1 MDWGTNGSQT
11 RNINANFTG
20 ACNIT
25 ITCDTVQSP
34 ITAEYPSQ
42 SITVNR
48 WRGFDNPFGDIWTN
62 LDGVIIDADVDNH
75 SNSMD
80 YVYTCSDPAKFA
92 DELTADYVKIAEST
106 HSEGY
111 VRAFDLGDTANIIAN
126 QVGGSPTTFMCD
138 YHWTGNADTTLRT
151 LLVGGAAGHGAP
163 AGLGLL
169 HSYDPVSHSST
180 LVGFRSVSVL
190 GS

>member
-20 ACNIT
+20 SCNIT

-62 LDGVIIDADVDNH
+62 LDGVIIDADADSH

-92 DELTADYVKIAEST
+92 DELTSDYVKIAEST

-111 VRAFDLGDTANIIAN
+111 VRAFDLGDTANIIAS
-126 QVGGSPTTFMCD
+126 QVGGGSTTFMCD
-138 YHWTGNADTTLRT
+138 HHWTGNADTTLRT
-151 LLVGGAAGHGAP
+151 LLVGGGAYYG
-163 AGLGLL
+163 A
-169 HSYDPVSHSST
+169 
-180 LVGFRSVSVL
+180 
-190 GS
+190 

>member
-20 ACNIT
+20 SCNVT

-62 LDGVIIDADVDNH
+62 LDGVIIDADADSH

-92 DELTADYVKIAEST
+92 DELTSDYVKIAEST

-111 VRAFDLGDTANIIAN
+111 VRAFDLGDTANIIAS
-126 QVGGSPTTFMCD
+126 QVGGGSTTFMCD
-138 YHWTGNADTTLRT
+138 HHWTGNADTTLRT
-151 LLVGGAAGHGAP
+151 LLVGGSAHDGAWAGFGYLFSNYSVSD
-163 AGLGLL
+163 AGT
-169 HSYDPVSHSST
+169 Y
-180 LVGFRSVSVL
+180 VGFRSVSIA
-190 GS
+190 